1 MMADNTDVSFHPDG
15 EDHAIYMNAPTCLP
29 YNPPPSESNSAL
41 YEFIGRMMLPATI
54 TSSDIIIGEVIGSGH
69 FGEVHKAVWRKDG
82 GHVHVAVKMQN
93 DGVEEKDKIT
103 FLREAAIMGQFDH
116 NHVVKLFGV
125 VSESSANGLWDTI
138 VMELLP
144 NGSLHSYL
152 PNALYGVTQETAA
165 STLLGFS
172 RDVAS
177 GMEYLSSKKFIHRD
191 LAARNVLLDAH
202 LACKIADFGM
212 AHDIDDS
219 YYYKSKGGLVP
230 LKWTAPEALAYR
242 KYSTSSDVWSYG
254 CVLYEIW
261 SLGKKP
267 LDNLNVHEIFYQLII
282 GYRQP
287 PPPGCPRAIY
297 QLMIKSWNPT
307 PGERPTFASIHRTL
321 VQPKEIV
328 LKWSFK
334 DHNIEKDAVTLGASL
349 ESGKLLYTE
358 LQNKYFVDDEQSS
371 P

>member
-261 SLGKKP
+261 SLGDKPMDSVPVMNVFTYLKKG
-267 LDNLNVHEIFYQLII
+267 N
-282 GYRQP
+282 RQH
-287 PPPGCPRAIY
+287 PPPGCPRGVY
-297 QLMIKSWNPT
+297 KMMIDCWNPKSA
-307 PGERPTFASIHRTL
+307 ERPKFNAIL
-321 VQPKEIV
+321 YLLQQPNDF
-328 LKWSFK
+328 LLAWT
-334 DHNIEKDAVTLGASL
+334 DADSSVHSQAQTLGADL
-349 ESGKLLYTE
+349 EIGLLLYPD
-358 LQNKYFVDDEQSS
+358 LQTTYT
-371 P
+371 